1 MHHVPQILFC
11 LNGIGN
17 AYRFCTGIGNW
28 EPTNVTEC
36 ESYSVRYLAQQVP
49 CACVQ
54 LELLHASFCV
64 CNGIIHFTSF
74 HGLSKWYKISRR
86 SIELRTFIN
95 SLKNLFFHAAH
106 TNLSGFKSKS
116 GHCTKS

>member
-28 EPTNVTEC
+28 EPTNVAEC

-54 LELLHASFCV
+54 LELSMQVSVYAMASFILLGLDYIQ
-64 CNGIIHFTSF
+64 NGIKFL
-74 HGLSKWYKISRR
+74 G
-86 SIELRTFIN
+86 
-95 SLKNLFFHAAH
+95 AQ
-106 TNLSGFKSKS
+106 
-116 GHCTKS
+116 